1 MECDDAPILVNEEY
15 PPFRKLASLNRQE
28 TGENGAA
35 DGAEIEAD

>member
-15 PPFRKLASLNRQE
+15 PPFRKLFNRQE

-35 DGAEIEAD
+35 DGAEIEAE